1 MNLAGGEPGTDQN
14 FTPEVEVPVLPV
26 PLTGRLFDAAHA
38 ITVVA
43 LLTPPLLL
51 AAVASLP
58 ALLVLPFLPGGDL
71 RAERLMR
78 QLMLWT
84 TRLLDSG
91 RRTGGPA

>member
-1 MNLAGGEPGTDQN
+1 MPL
-14 FTPEVEVPVLPV
+14 LPV
-26 PLTGRLFDAAHA
+26 PLSDRPFDAARA
-38 ITVVA
+38 VAVVA
-43 LLTPPLLL
+43 LLAPPLLL

-58 ALLVLPFLPGGDL
+58 ALVLLPFLPGGDR

-84 TRLLDSG
+84 ARLVDAG